1 MALVLKK
8 VRRCDGS
15 CCKQAPRWPNERGD
29 DCIYHINPDG
39 KESSGCQL
47 MTGIKSLIEDGVTTS
62 VAYPDRTALVVFK
75 DTCVDWPQKNSLRE
89 IGDTG
94 DCCWQWVE
102 E

>member
-1 MALVLKK
+1 MALILVK

-15 CCKQAPRWPNERGD
+15 CCRESPRFPNRNGD
-29 DCIYHINPDG
+29 DCIYHITSDG

-47 MTGIKSLIEDGVTTS
+47 MTGEKTLARDGTKSIPF
-62 VAYPDRTALVVFK
+62 PDRDEYAVYI
-75 DTCVDWPQKNSLRE
+75 DTCVDWPQKNSFRE
-89 IGDTG
+89 LGDTG